1 MSHNT
6 DEYIKTESMYDRST
20 ESLRHKE
27 SYDVRTPLEEAVYEM
42 EMSHAEF
49 DNKPWDTLF

>member
-6 DEYIKTESMYDRST
+6 DEYIKTESMYDRAT

-27 SYDVRTPLEEAVYEM
+27 SYDVRTPLEEAVYDM
-42 EMSHAEF
+42 EMSHAEY